1 MKFNLRRILVV
12 LFLITGLSFVPC
24 KAHKFYVSLVRI
36 EQNID
41 SNSFEITFKIFTDDL
56 ENTLEFSYNENLR
69 IGTKWEH
76 EKTDSILWNYLEKHF
91 GIWVNGTKKNLAFI
105 GKEVELDVTWCY
117 IEVLDLG
124 RVETISVFD
133 DMLIE
138 LFIDQVNIVQ
148 ANYEEVEKSLLLKR
162 GKTKGTIEFD

>member
-36 EQNID
+36 EQNSN

-56 ENTLEFSYNENLR
+56 ENTLELSSNENLR

-76 EKTDSILWNYLEKHF
+76 EKTDTILWDYLKKHF
-91 GIWVNGTKKNLAFI
+91 RIWVNGTKKNLTFI
-105 GKEVELDVTWCY
+105 GKEVDLDVTWCY
-117 IEVLDLG
+117 VEVMGLG
-124 RVETISVFD
+124 EVETVSVFD

-138 LFIDQVNIVQ
+138 LFIDQVNIVHVS
-148 ANYEEVEKSLLLKR
+148 YEEVEKSLLLKR
-162 GKTKGTIEFD
+162 GKTNGSLKFN

>member
-1 MKFNLRRILVV
+1 
-12 LFLITGLSFVPC
+12 
-24 KAHKFYVSLVRI
+24 
-36 EQNID
+36 
-41 SNSFEITFKIFTDDL
+41 
-56 ENTLEFSYNENLR
+56 
-69 IGTKWEH
+69 
-76 EKTDSILWNYLEKHF
+76 
-91 GIWVNGTKKNLAFI
+91 VNGTKKNLAFI

>member
-1 MKFNLRRILVV
+1 MKFSLKRILVV

-36 EQNID
+36 EQNNN

-56 ENTLEFSYNENLR
+56 ENALELSSNENLR
-69 IGTKWEH
+69 IGTKWEY
-76 EKTDSILWNYLEKHF
+76 EKTDSILWNYVKKHF
-91 GIWVNGTKKNLAFI
+91 GIWVNGTKMNLIFI

-117 IEVLDLG
+117 VEVMELG

-148 ANYEEVEKSLLLKR
+148 VSYEEVEKSLLLKR
-162 GKTKGTIEFD
+162 GKTNGSLKFN

>member
-1 MKFNLRRILVV
+1 MKFSLKRIFATF
-12 LFLITGLSFVPC
+12 FLITGLSFVPC

-56 ENTLEFSYNENLR
+56 ENTLELSSNENLR

-76 EKTDSILWNYLEKHF
+76 EKTDTILWEYLKKHF
-91 GIWVNGTKKNLAFI
+91 YIWVNDEKRDLNFI
-105 GKEVELDVTWCY
+105 GKEIELDVTWCY
-117 IEVLDLG
+117 VEVLDLG
-124 RVETISVFD
+124 RVETVTVFD

-138 LFIDQVNIVQ
+138 LYIDQVNIVQ
-148 ANYEEVEKSLLLKR
+148 VNYGEAERSLLLKQ
-162 GKTKGTIEFD
+162 GKTRGSIEFD

>member
-1 MKFNLRRILVV
+1 MKFSLKRIFVA

-56 ENTLEFSYNENLR
+56 ENTLELSSNENLR

-76 EKTDSILWNYLEKHF
+76 VKTDSILWDYLEKHF
-91 GIWVNGTKKNLAFI
+91 NIWVNSTKRDLTFI
-105 GKEVELDVTWCY
+105 GKEVELDITWCY
-117 IEVLDLG
+117 VEVMDLG
-124 RVETISVFD
+124 RVETVSVFD

-138 LFIDQVNIVQ
+138 LFIDQLNIIQV
-148 ANYEEVEKSLLLKR
+148 NYEEVEKSLLLKR
-162 GKTKGTIEFD
+162 GKTDGSLEFN

>member
-1 MKFNLRRILVV
+1 MKFNLKRIFVAF
-12 LFLITGLSFVPC
+12 FLITGLSFVPC

-56 ENTLEFSYNENLR
+56 ENTLELSSNENLR

-76 EKTDSILWNYLEKHF
+76 EKTDTILWEYLKKHF
-91 GIWVNGTKKNLAFI
+91 YIWVNDEKRDLNFI
-105 GKEVELDVTWCY
+105 GKEIELDVTWCY
-117 IEVLDLG
+117 VEVLDLG
-124 RVETISVFD
+124 RVETVTVFD

-138 LFIDQVNIVQ
+138 LYIDQVNIVQ
-148 ANYEEVEKSLLLKR
+148 VNYGEAERSLLLKQ
-162 GKTKGTIEFD
+162 GKTRGSIEFD